1 MLVVGVEA
9 WGELLTGLYG
19 RQVSTRAESDQRF
32 RARCWLRELGAVRV
46 SVAHCPAVEIRDDAA
61 GLRGAGPYRECAA
74 LYPRYHLALVLG
86 GELVLDQAGRTARA
100 EPGGMVLF
108 DTARPFRMR
117 LAAADNAVVTAQ
129 LPQTLSPA
137 PAHSAAAPGG
147 PLAVLVAEFLAGLA
161 RDTTPYRPSDERRL
175 GMVVADL
182 VRTLLGDDHR
192 AAAQETPATPVL
204 LCRIQEYVLDH
215 LGDQRLAP
223 DRIAAAHHIS
233 TRYLHRL
240 FERQE
245 LTVTAWIKAQ
255 RLERCRR
262 DLADPRLRHLPVHAI
277 AAHWGFAQAADFS
290 RAFRAAY
297 GNTPTG
303 FRAGALTDKE
313 QCAPRQRHASDAPAD
328 SWDGRGTAVAVL
340 PSPASPVGGLSRPQ

>member
-46 SVAHCPAVEIRDDAA
+46 SVAHCPAVEIRDAD
-61 GLRGAGPYRECAA
+61 GLRGTGPYRECAA

-86 GELVLDQAGRTARA
+86 GELVLDQAGRTVCA

-108 DTARPFRMR
+108 DTSRPFRIR
-117 LAAADNAVVTAQ
+117 LAAPHNAVVTAQ
-129 LPQTLSPA
+129 LPQTLSPS
-137 PAHSAAAPGG
+137 PSASPSATASGG
-147 PLAVLVAEFLAGLA
+147 ALSVLVAEFLAGLA
-161 RDTTPYRPSDERRL
+161 QDTTPYRPSDELRL

-192 AAAQETPATPVL
+192 TAALETPATPATPVL
-204 LCRIQEYVLDH
+204 LCRIQEYILDH

-262 DLADPRLRHLPVHAI
+262 DLADQRLRHLPVHAI
-277 AAHWGFAQAADFS
+277 AARWGFAQAADFS

-303 FRAGALTDKE
+303 FRAGALTANE
-313 QCAPRQRHASDAPAD
+313 LCAPRQRQASDAPAD
-328 SWDGRGTAVAVL
+328 SWGGGGTAVAVL
-340 PSPASPVGGLSRPQ
+340 PSPVSRAQ